1 MEIDF
6 LRRGYSSVVEH
17 STADREVPSSNLGA
31 PWKIWI
37 FCWHKSKFFKEKI
50 NRYFALP
57 GNRTQV
63 SRMGILN
70 DTITPAVP
78 APLTEKD
85 GKRDIFGRKKMTF
98 FKRKKKLRCEQGSNL
113 CGNIPLDF
121 ESNALTTRPS
131 QQVSKRGSRCRMD
144 LSFVHKVGSISGWF
158 TLGNW
163 NMEKNF

>member
-1 MEIDF
+1 M
-6 LRRGYSSVVEH
+6 LLKNGYFG
-17 STADREVPSSNLGA
+17 TD
-31 PWKIWI
+31 KFK
-37 FCWHKSKFFKEKI
+37 FCFAVKKDE
-50 NRYFALP
+50 NALP

-85 GKRDIFGRKKMTF
+85 EKRDIVGRKKKTY
-98 FKRKKKLRCEQGSNL
+98 FKRKRELRCEQGSNL

-131 QQVSKRGSRCRMD
+131 QHLNK
-144 LSFVHKVGSISGWF
+144 
-158 TLGNW
+158 
-163 NMEKNF
+163 